1 MGCLAYKCLLFLC
14 MDKRACEHTYFFHAC
29 MCMPVHT
36 HEQQMGGFSQVLL
49 QQTHH
54 HCMYAGVHTML
65 SSIWRWRNLASIAV
79 CRCIN
84 SWALT
89 SKARSTVTKEQKQYY
104 WHGFSPNLQRQQ
116 RRQVWQQQ
124 SRKWKKISCI
134 FVNVITKEFL
144 LRPSLW

>member
-104 WHGFSPNLQRQQ
+104 WHSLKTWLQ
-116 RRQVWQQQ
+116 
-124 SRKWKKISCI
+124 SKSAKTAKKTSLAATKQEMKKNQLHFCKCDHQGI
-134 FVNVITKEFL
+134 FT
-144 LRPSLW
+144 